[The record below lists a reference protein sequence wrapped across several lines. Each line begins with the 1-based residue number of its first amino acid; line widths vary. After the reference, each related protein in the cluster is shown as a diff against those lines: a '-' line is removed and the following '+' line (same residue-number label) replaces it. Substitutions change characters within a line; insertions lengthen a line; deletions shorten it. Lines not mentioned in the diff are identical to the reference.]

1 MGATGAGRG
10 AGGAAGEAAQAASA
24 LTLLASP
31 PYNAALMSADL
42 PPSVDAWRAVSAR
55 RVFEGK
61 VALGAFARLRDSL
74 ADTDGECSFSLK
86 FGRDGFGVA
95 TVEVVAEAG
104 LPLVCQRSLQ
114 RFLLPVHVRQ
124 TLGLIRNEAEE
135 DALPPDVEPVLVG
148 ADGELTLLDLVEDE
162 LILALPVVPLSADT
176 MGEPLPAP
184 ADDADEPKINP
195 FAALAALK
203 KQPS

>member
-1 MGATGAGRG
+1 M
-10 AGGAAGEAAQAASA
+10 
-24 LTLLASP
+24 
-31 PYNAALMSADL
+31 
-42 PPSVDAWRAVSAR
+42 
-55 RVFEGK
+55 
-61 VALGAFARLRDSL
+61 ALGALARLRDSL
-74 ADTDGECSFSLK
+74 ADTHGECSFSLK

-95 TVEVVAEAG
+95 TVEVVADAE

-114 RFLLPVHVRQ
+114 RFLHPVHVRQ

-135 DALPPDVEPVLVG
+135 DALPPDVELK
-148 ADGELTLLDLVEDE
+148 LLDLVEDE
-162 LILALPVVPLSADT
+162 LILVLPVVPLSADT
-176 MGEPLPAP
+176 MGEPLPEP